1 MSDTPKASARERLL
15 TAADELFYSE
25 GVQSVGV
32 DRVIEH
38 ADVAKATLY
47 RTFGGKEQLV
57 VAYLRARHD
66 VALTRLAQ
74 AIERESEPRARLL
87 AVFDTQATW
96 INRKAYGGCP
106 FARATAEPSVGPSV
120 QRAAD
125 DYRNDVLALLTE
137 LAAEAGAADPSTLGL
152 QLSLLYHGVGTTPVV
167 AQRRRATAALR
178 AAAQTLID
186 NAI

>member
-1 MSDTPKASARERLL
+1 MSETPKASARQRLL

-32 DRVIEH
+32 DRVIEQ

-57 VAYLRARHD
+57 AAYLRARHD
-66 VALTRLAQ
+66 AALTRLAQ
-74 AIERESEPRARLL
+74 AIDRESDSRARLL
-87 AVFDTQATW
+87 AVFDAQAGW
-96 INRKAYGGCP
+96 INRRTYGGCP

-120 QRAAD
+120 HHEAD

-137 LAAEAGAADPSTLGL
+137 LAAEAGAADPATLGL
-152 QLSLLYHGVGTTPVV
+152 QLSLLYHGIGATPVV
-167 AQRRRATAALR
+167 AQRRRVTVALR
-178 AAAQTLID
+178 AAAQTLIE
-186 NAI
+186 NAT